1 MTADQLRK
9 SILQQAIQ
17 GKLVPQDPNDEP
29 ASALLE
35 RIREEKAR
43 LVKEKKIKK
52 EKNPSIIFL
61 GEDNS
66 HYEKFILTGEVKCI
80 DDEIPFDLPKGW
92 EWCRWEYI
100 AHSIQYGFNAPSLH
114 IGRIKMIRIS
124 DIQNNLI
131 NWESVPY
138 CDIAE
143 SVIEKYILKPND
155 ILFARTGGTVGKSFL
170 VQEDIEDAVYA
181 GYLIRTRYSQELSPF
196 YLKSYMG
203 SSLYWEQLKDGT
215 TTTAQPN
222 CNGQSLGRML
232 IPLPPFDEQQRI
244 VAKIEE
250 LMPLV
255 EQYGKAQS
263 ELEALNSNIREQ
275 IKKSVLQ
282 YAIEGK
288 LVPQCEED
296 GIAEDL
302 LQEIHTEKQRLYT
315 EGKLKKKD
323 LAHSTIFR
331 GEDNK
336 YYEQIGKEVFDITEE
351 IPYELPNGWSFCRLK
366 EICFIFTGATFR
378 KEEVT
383 SKIYGIRILRGGNIL
398 PRKLLY
404 KPDDIF
410 LPKDKIPNNILLKKN
425 DIVTPAVTSLE
436 NIGKM
441 VRISSHIQDTAVGG
455 FVFTLR
461 LYKDMDVLS
470 IYLQS
475 LLSSPPLI
483 KFLKSISN
491 KSGQAFYNIGKERL
505 GMALLPIPA
514 LGGQQRITQTIEN
527 IFELIEDK

>member
-52 EKNPSIIFL
+52 EKNPSVIFR

-80 DDEIPFDLPKGW
+80 DDEIPFELPKGW
-92 EWCRWEYI
+92 EWCRLGEV
-100 AHSIQYGFNAPSLH
+100 FLH
-114 IGRIKMIRIS
+114 ASGKQQS
-124 DIQNNLI
+124 SANNL
-131 NWESVPY
+131 SGTPR
-138 CDIAE
+138 
-143 SVIEKYILKPND
+143 KYITTSNVYWGLFDLKTLKVMNFTD
-155 ILFARTGGTVGKSFL
+155 FEIESKSATKGDLLVCEGG
-170 VQEDIEDAVYA
+170 A
-181 GYLIRTRYSQELSPF
+181 GYGRSAIWKEDYDICLQNHLHRLRPCIKGICEYVF
-196 YLKSYMG
+196 YLLYLLKESNQLASVGTAMPG
-203 SSLYWEQLKDGT
+203 LSASSLKNIL
-215 TTTAQPN
+215 
-222 CNGQSLGRML
+222 L
-232 IPLPPFDEQQRI
+232 PLPPLAEQQRI

-255 EQYGKAQS
+255 EQNGKAQS
-263 ELEALNSNIREQ
+263 KLEVLNTNIREQ
-275 IKKSVLQ
+275 LKKSILK

-288 LVPQCEED
+288 LVPQCEEE
-296 GIAEDL
+296 GTAEDL
-302 LQEIHTEKQRLYT
+302 LQEIQVEKQRLYA

-323 LAHSTIFR
+323 LTHSTIFR

-336 YYEQIGKEVFDITEE
+336 YYEQIGTEVVDITED

-366 EICFIFTGATFR
+366 DICSIFTGATFR
-378 KEEVT
+378 KEEAT
-383 SKIYGIRILRGGNIL
+383 SKISGVRILRGGNIL

-404 KPDDIF
+404 KSDDIF
-410 LPKDKIPNNILLKKN
+410 LSKDKVPHNILLKKN

-441 VRISSHIQDTAVGG
+441 ARVTSVTNDTAVGG
-455 FVFTLR
+455 FVFILR
-461 LYKDMDVLS
+461 LYKCIDVLS

-475 LLSSPPLI
+475 LLSSPLLI
-483 KFLKSISN
+483 KHLKSISN

-505 GMALLPIPA
+505 GMALLPIPT
-514 LGGQQRITQTIEN
+514 LGEQQRITQAIEN
-527 IFELIEDK
+527 LFELIEDE

>member
-52 EKNPSIIFL
+52 EKNPSVIFR

-80 DDEIPFDLPKGW
+80 DDEIPFELPKGW
-92 EWCRWEYI
+92 EWCRLGEVGDWGAGATPLRSNPKFFGGHIPWLKTGELNYDVIFETEECITKKALQECSLRLCSQGDVLI
-100 AHSIQYGFNAPSLH
+100 AMYGAT
-114 IGRIKMIRIS
+114 IGK
-124 DIQNNLI
+124 LG
-131 NWESVPY
+131 
-138 CDIAE
+138 IAG
-143 SVIEKYILKPND
+143 IELTTNQACCACTP
-155 ILFARTGGTVGKSFL
+155 ILFYNMFLFYYLMASKQVFVEQGEGG
-170 VQEDIEDAVYA
+170 
-181 GYLIRTRYSQELSPF
+181 
-196 YLKSYMG
+196 
-203 SSLYWEQLKDGT
+203 
-215 TTTAQPN
+215 AQPN
-222 CNGQSLGRML
+222 ISRIKLVSHL
-232 IPLPPFDEQQRI
+232 FPLPPLVEQQRI

-263 ELEALNSNIREQ
+263 ELNKLNTNIREQ
-275 IKKSVLQ
+275 LKKSILQ

-288 LVPQCEED
+288 LVPQYEED
-296 GIAEDL
+296 GTAEDL
-302 LQEIHTEKQRLYT
+302 LQEIQAEKQRLYA

-323 LAHSTIFR
+323 LTHSTIFR

-336 YYEQIGKEVFDITEE
+336 YYEQNGKEVVDITEE

-366 EICFIFTGATFR
+366 DICSIFTGATFR
-378 KEEVT
+378 KEEAT
-383 SKIYGIRILRGGNIL
+383 SKISGVRILRGGNIL

-404 KPDDIF
+404 KSDDIF
-410 LPKDKIPNNILLKKN
+410 LSKDKVPHNILLKKN

-441 VRISSHIQDTAVGG
+441 ARVTSVTNDTAVGG

-461 LYKDMDVLS
+461 LYKCIDILS

-475 LLSSPPLI
+475 LLSSPLLI
-483 KFLKSISN
+483 KHLKSISN

-505 GMALLPIPA
+505 GMALLPIPT
-514 LGGQQRITQTIEN
+514 LGEQQRITQAIEN
-527 IFELIEDK
+527 LFELIEDK

>member
-17 GKLVPQDPNDEP
+17 GKLVPQDSNDEP
-29 ASALLE
+29 ASTLLE

-52 EKNPSIIFL
+52 EKNPSVIFR

-80 DDEIPFDLPKGW
+80 DDEIPFELPKGW

-114 IGRIKMIRIS
+114 IGRIKMVRIS

-143 SVIEKYILKPND
+143 NVIEKYILKPND

-170 VQEDIEDAVYA
+170 VQEDIEDAIYA
-181 GYLIRTRYSQELSPF
+181 GYLIRTRYSKDLSPL
-196 YLKSYMG
+196 YLKTYMG

-232 IPLPPFDEQQRI
+232 IPLPPLAEQQRI

-255 EQYGKAQS
+255 EQYDKAQS
-263 ELEALNSNIREQ
+263 ELEVLNTNIREQ
-275 IKKSVLQ
+275 FKKSILQ

-296 GIAEDL
+296 GTAEDL
-302 LQEIHTEKQRLYT
+302 LQEIQAEKQRLYA

-323 LAHSTIFR
+323 LTHSTIFR

-336 YYEQIGKEVFDITEE
+336 YYEQIGKEVVDITEA
-351 IPYELPNGWSFCRLK
+351 ISF
-366 EICFIFTGATFR
+366 
-378 KEEVT
+378 
-383 SKIYGIRILRGGNIL
+383 
-398 PRKLLY
+398 
-404 KPDDIF
+404 D
-410 LPKDKIPNNILLKKN
+410 IPNNWIWTRIGYLFAHNNGKQLNKSNSVGTLMEYITTSNLYWDGFKIENLKSMPFENHEIERYQAIKGDLLVCEGGDIGRSCIWIN
-425 DIVTPAVTSLE
+425 DYPIMLQ
-436 NIGKM
+436 N
-441 VRISSHIQDTAVGG
+441 HIHK
-455 FVFTLR
+455 LR
-461 LYKDMDVLS
+461 SYSQLCTKYFFYIFYLYKNVGLIGGKGIGIQGFS
-470 IYLQS
+470 AKALHNTIVPL
-475 LLSSPPLI
+475 PPLKEQERIVEKIDDLLDQI
-483 KFLKSISN
+483 KC
-491 KSGQAFYNIGKERL
+491 
-505 GMALLPIPA
+505 
-514 LGGQQRITQTIEN
+514 
-527 IFELIEDK
+527 

>member
-17 GKLVPQDPNDEP
+17 GKLVPQDSNDEP

-52 EKNPSIIFL
+52 EKNPSIIFR

-92 EWCRWEYI
+92 EWCIVGDLFLHNNGKQLNKDNTVGTLMKYI
-100 AHSIQYGFNAPSLH
+100 TTSNLYWDGFRLDNLKTMPFENKEIERCQALKGDLLVCEGGD
-114 IGRIKMIRIS
+114 IGRSCIWEHDESIML
-124 DIQNNLI
+124 QNHIHKLRAYLPI
-131 NWESVPY
+131 
-138 CDIAE
+138 CT
-143 SVIEKYILKPND
+143 KYFYYI
-155 ILFARTGGTVGKSFL
+155 
-170 VQEDIEDAVYA
+170 
-181 GYLIRTRYSQELSPF
+181 F
-196 YLKSYMG
+196 YLYNLSGIIGGKG
-203 SSLYWEQLKDGT
+203 IGIQGFSSKALHYT
-215 TTTAQPN
+215 
-222 CNGQSLGRML
+222 RV
-232 IPLPPFDEQQRI
+232 PLPPLAEQQRI

-275 IKKSVLQ
+275 LKKSVLQ

-296 GIAEDL
+296 GTAEDL
-302 LQEIHTEKQRLYT
+302 LQEIQEEKQRLYT

-323 LAHSTIFR
+323 LTHSTIFR